1 MSTVQP
7 PHLHLEIAHIL
18 FLDLVGYSKLLIDEQ
33 KELLE
38 ELNQIVRNTGQFRAA
53 DAEGKLTRLPTG
65 DGMVLV
71 FSNNPEAPLECALEV
86 SKAVQNHPRLKL
98 RMGIH
103 SGPVNPVADVNDRS
117 NLAGAGINM
126 AQRVMS
132 CGDAGH
138 ILLSRHFA
146 EDLEHYAHWQSS
158 LHDVGEVEVKHG
170 VKISLVNFYT
180 DQLGNS
186 GLPEKIKQAR
196 REQAAAAR
204 ARAIRKRGF
213 IAAGLLLLL
222 FAIGFWKFHRQTMA
236 LLPNAKSIAVLPF
249 ENLSRDP
256 DNAFFGDGMQDEILN
271 DLAKIADLKVISR
284 TSVMQYKIGVKRN
297 LREIANELGVAYLVE
312 GSVQRAANRVRV
324 SAQLIDARTDIHLWA
339 EHYDR
344 PLDNV
349 FAIQSEIAQIV
360 ADQLQAKLSPAEKA
374 AIEQRPTADLGAYDR
389 YVRAR
394 ALLDTV
400 NANTRG
406 RENLFQAVRL
416 LDQAVARDPGF
427 LLAYCELVS
436 AHDQLHFY
444 GIDHTPARLELAN
457 QALRKAM
464 QLGPGRGEVHLAIA
478 LHAYRSYDYE
488 HARSEVAIAQRTLPN
503 EPWVFALPAYMD
515 RRQGHWAESIRN
527 LERALE
533 LDPRNLL
540 TLQQLAASYLCL
552 RRYADEALVLD
563 RMLTIAPTDANT
575 RVWRARVDLESRAD
589 PRPAHITIH
598 EILAEDSGA
607 AAGFAQQ
614 WFLVALCEHDPAE
627 ATRAVGFMPPEGIS
641 PNNTRYPRSFLEALA
656 ARARG
661 DAAAAHTA
669 FTAARVEMQHIVDA
683 QPDYAE
689 AISVLGMVDAGLDR
703 KEDALREGRRAIE
716 LLPITKDALNGT
728 ELKRNLAIIYAWT
741 GEKELALKELADA
754 LQLPGVFLTYG
765 ELRLHPYWDSLRD
778 DPRFDELVEKS
789 KKPVALK

>member
-1 MSTVQP
+1 MLSLAFAATVGVM
-7 PHLHLEIAHIL
+7 IW
-18 FLDLVGYSKLLIDEQ
+18 
-33 KELLE
+33 
-38 ELNQIVRNTGQFRAA
+38 
-53 DAEGKLTRLPTG
+53 
-65 DGMVLV
+65 
-71 FSNNPEAPLECALEV
+71 
-86 SKAVQNHPRLKL
+86 
-98 RMGIH
+98 
-103 SGPVNPVADVNDRS
+103 RS
-117 NLAGAGINM
+117 ESRPIPAG
-126 AQRVMS
+126 
-132 CGDAGH
+132 
-138 ILLSRHFA
+138 
-146 EDLEHYAHWQSS
+146 
-158 LHDVGEVEVKHG
+158 
-170 VKISLVNFYT
+170 
-180 DQLGNS
+180 
-186 GLPEKIKQAR
+186 
-196 REQAAAAR
+196 
-204 ARAIRKRGF
+204 
-213 IAAGLLLLL
+213 
-222 FAIGFWKFHRQTMA
+222 
-236 LLPNAKSIAVLPF
+236 IAVLPF
-249 ENLSRDP
+249 ENLSADP
-256 DNAFFGDGMQDEILN
+256 ENAFFTDGVQDEILN
-271 DLAKIADLKVISR
+271 HLAKIADLKVISR
-284 TSVMQYKIGVKRN
+284 TSVMRYKPGAKRN
-297 LREIANELGVAYLVE
+297 LREIANELGVAHVVE
-312 GSVQRAANRVRV
+312 GSVQRAANRVRI
-324 SAQLIDARTDIHLWA
+324 SAQLIDARTDTHLWA

-344 PLDNV
+344 PLDDV
-349 FAIQSEIAQIV
+349 FAIQSEIAKIV

-416 LDQAVARDPGF
+416 LDQAVARDPAF

-503 EPWVFALPAYMD
+503 EPWVFAVAAYID

-533 LDPRNLL
+533 LDPRNLV
-540 TLQQLAASYLCL
+540 TLQQLAGTYLNL

-563 RMLTIAPTDANT
+563 RMLTVAPTDANT

-589 PRPAHITIH
+589 PQPAHITIH
-598 EILAEDSGA
+598 EILAEDPGA

-627 ATRAVGFMPPEGIS
+627 ATRAVGFMPPEGIA
-641 PNNTRYPRSFLEALA
+641 PTNIRYPRSFLEALA

-661 DAAAAHTA
+661 DAAAARTA
-669 FTAARVEMQHIVDA
+669 FIAARVEMQHIVDA

-716 LLPITKDALNGT
+716 LLPITKDLLNGT
-728 ELKRNLAIIYAWT
+728 ELKRNLAVIYAWT

-765 ELRLHPYWDSLRD
+765 ELRLHPYWDSLRG
-778 DPRFDELVEKS
+778 DPRFEKLVAEAAA
-789 KKPVALK
+789 PIPLK